1 MFAYSREQ
9 NVSQEE
15 PQAAPPAAERAEVQG
30 RLDAAREELQE
41 FNRRMDAIKQEVV
54 DEVDRKWEARGRTPE
69 LFDVKVNARL
79 AAHEEYRSL
88 MSRAREAERAE
99 ASLAAELEG
108 ATEDESGG

>member
-1 MFAYSREQ
+1 M
-9 NVSQEE
+9 SQEE
-15 PQAAPPAAERAEVQG
+15 PHDAPPAAERAEVQG

-41 FNRRMDAIKQEVV
+41 FRRRMDAIKQEVV

-79 AAHEEYRSL
+79 AAHQEYRSL
-88 MSRAREAERAE
+88 MSRTREAERAE

-108 ATEDESGG
+108 APEDESGG